1 MPRRPRSWIRD
12 VPLHIIQRGNNRAA
26 CFYAEE
32 DYRFYL
38 HWLQLNAEHY
48 GCAIHAYV
56 LMANHVHLLLTPKE
70 RDSASKLMQSL
81 GRRYVQY
88 VNRVHRR
95 SGTLWEGRFRA
106 SLVQAESHLLSCY
119 RYIELNPVRS
129 AVVKH
134 PADYLWSS
142 YRHHALGAP
151 DPVVTEHALFNA
163 LGATPAERAEAYRAL
178 FRTELDER
186 ELNAIRTALNHGG
199 ILGGDRFREAV
210 AASLGGG
217 YERVGRGRP
226 KSDSA
231 VPTQARRR
239 KMSVAKARARIK
251 KS

>member
-12 VPLHIIQRGNNRAA
+12 VPLHILQRGNNRAA

-38 HWLQLNAEHY
+38 HWLRRNAEHY

-56 LMANHVHLLLTPKE
+56 LMTNHVHLLLTPKE

-88 VNRVHRR
+88 VNRAHRR
-95 SGTLWEGRFRA
+95 SGTLWEGRFKA
-106 SLVQAESHLLSCY
+106 SLVEAESHLLSCY
-119 RYIELNPVRS
+119 RYIELNPVRA

-134 PADYLWSS
+134 PADYIWSS
-142 YRHHALGAP
+142 YRHHALGAA
-151 DPVVTEHALFNA
+151 DRVVTEHALFNA

-186 ELNAIRTALNHGG
+186 GVNAIRTAVNHGG
-199 ILGGDRFREAV
+199 ILGSDRFI
-210 AASLGGG
+210 
-217 YERVGRGRP
+217 ERVSRMNIRAP
-226 KSDSA
+226 KG
-231 VPTQARRR
+231 
-239 KMSVAKARARIK
+239 
-251 KS
+251 

>member
-12 VPLHIIQRGNNRAA
+12 VPLHILQRGNNRAA

-32 DYRFYL
+32 DHRFYL

-56 LMANHVHLLLTPKE
+56 LMTNHVHLMLTPEE

-106 SLVQAESHLLSCY
+106 SLVEAESYLLTCS
-119 RYIELNPVRS
+119 RYIELNPVRA
-129 AVVKH
+129 AVAKD
-134 PADYLWSS
+134 PADYIWSS

-151 DPVVTEHALFNA
+151 DRVVTEHALFNA
-163 LGATPAERAEAYRAL
+163 LGATPAERAVAYRAL

-186 ELNAIRTALNHGG
+186 EVNAIRTALNHGG
-199 ILGGDRFREAV
+199 TLGSDRFI
-210 AASLGGG
+210 
-217 YERVGRGRP
+217 ERVSQSL
-226 KSDSA
+226 K
-231 VPTQARRR
+231 
-239 KMSVAKARARIK
+239 I
-251 KS
+251 